1 MGRRYGLPLLIIL
14 LTGISLNTLG
24 YILSGN
30 IGTKIII
37 ILRCALMF
45 TFGLSIFM
53 GRKKRNQSWIK
64 KLVISFFLIF
74 FLVWD
79 LGYVMIPELKTIF
92 NFLGIKGYVIYLV
105 YIYCGYAFY
114 D

>member
-1 MGRRYGLPLLIIL
+1 MGRRYGLPILIIL

-24 YILSGN
+24 IILSGD
-30 IGTKIII
+30 IGSKIII
-37 ILRCALMF
+37 ILRCVLMF
-45 TFGLSIFM
+45 VFGLNM
-53 GRKKRNQSWIK
+53 YVGRKKRNQSWIK

-79 LGYVMIPELKTIF
+79 LGFVMIPELKTIF
-92 NFLGIKGYVIYLV
+92 NFLGIKSYVIYLV